1 MGEEKGKQ
9 KKFRMKDVILTVICV
24 VFVAEAAAPAAEIGN
39 SQFFWWIL
47 LIIAFLLPYG
57 LISAELGTAYQG
69 TGGIYD
75 WVKRAFGDRWGTR
88 VSWYYWVNF
97 PLWMASL
104 AVMFPITLNS
114 VFEIQINSILALVIE
129 LAFIWCIVFISFF
142 PVCDSVW
149 ILNGAAVI
157 KISLAVLVGGLGIY
171 TACTQGMANEYTL
184 KSLFPSFDLR
194 SLSYVS
200 VILFNFLGFEVV
212 CTFADN
218 MENPKKQIPGA
229 IIAGGIVIAVIYIFS
244 AFGIGAAIPA
254 SEISSDTG
262 ILAAIQIMTG
272 QQTGWLVRIAAL
284 MFLATLFGNMTS
296 WSLGVNNIACYA
308 AENDNMPA
316 VYARKSK
323 KNDMPVGSS
332 IMNGAVASCVVIIT
346 RFIPNEDLFW
356 SLFAVNVV
364 MILLAYLPV
373 FPAFYRLRRIDPD
386 RKRPFKVSGNK
397 LVLKIM
403 VVVPMILVGMSLI
416 FTAVPLRFDRESL
429 VSVLPITIETVI
441 LIAIG
446 ELILHYLRKKNRN
459 RI

>member
-1 MGEEKGKQ
+1 MDEAGGNK
-9 KKFRMKDVILTVICV
+9 KKFRMMDVILTVICV

-57 LISAELGTAYQG
+57 LISAELGTTYQG
-69 TGGIYD
+69 AGGIYD
-75 WVKRAFGDRWGTR
+75 WVKRAFGDKWGTR

-114 VFEIQINSILALVIE
+114 AFGIQIGPVLSLIIE
-129 LAFIWCIVFISFF
+129 LAFTWSIVFISFF

-157 KISLAVLVGGLGIY
+157 KILLAVLVGGIGIY
-171 TACTQGMANEYTL
+171 VACTQGMANVYTV
-184 KSLFPSFDLR
+184 KSLFPTLDLD

-212 CTFADN
+212 CTFADS

-244 AFGIGAAIPA
+244 AFGIGVAIPT
-254 SEISSDTG
+254 SEISGDTG
-262 ILAAIQIMTG
+262 ILAAIQIMTNR
-272 QQTGWLVRIAAL
+272 QTGLFIQIVGL

-308 AENDNMPA
+308 AENNNMPGI
-316 VYARKSK
+316 YARKAA

-332 IMNGAVASCVVIIT
+332 IMNGIVASCVILIAPL
-346 RFIPNEDLFW
+346 IPNEDLFW

-373 FPAFYRLRRIDPD
+373 FPAFYKLRKINPD
-386 RKRPFKVSGNK
+386 INRPFKVGGND

-403 VVVPMILVGMSLI
+403 VVVPMILIGMALV
-416 FTAVPLRFDRESL
+416 FTAVPLRFDRASL
-429 VSVLPITIETVI
+429 MSTLPITIETVI
-441 LIAIG
+441 LVGIG
-446 ELILHYLRKKNRN
+446 ELILHCTQKKKK
-459 RI
+459 

>member
-1 MGEEKGKQ
+1 MDEANGKN
-9 KKFRMKDVILTVICV
+9 KKFRMMDVILTVICV

-57 LISAELGTAYQG
+57 LISAELGTTYQG
-69 TGGIYD
+69 VGGIYD
-75 WVKRAFGDRWGTR
+75 WVKRAFGDKWGTR

-104 AVMFPITLNS
+104 AVMFPTTLNS
-114 VFEIQINSILALVIE
+114 AFGLHIGPVLSMVIE
-129 LAFIWCIVFISFF
+129 LVFIWCIVFISFF

-157 KISLAVLVGGLGIY
+157 KILLAVLVGGIGIY
-171 TACTQGMANEYTL
+171 VACTQGMANEYTV
-184 KSLFPSFDLR
+184 KSLFPTFDLD

-212 CTFADN
+212 CTFADS

-229 IIAGGIVIAVIYIFS
+229 IISGGIVIAVIYLFS
-244 AFGIGAAIPA
+244 AFGIGVAIPT
-254 SEISSDTG
+254 SEISGDTG
-262 ILAAIQIMTG
+262 ILAAIQIMTNR
-272 QQTGWLVRIAAL
+272 QTGIFVQIVGI

-308 AENDNMPA
+308 AENNNMPGI
-316 VYARKSK
+316 YARKSE
-323 KNDMPVGSS
+323 KNEMPVGAS
-332 IMNGAVASCVVIIT
+332 IMNGVVASCVVLIAPL
-346 RFIPNEDLFW
+346 IPNKDMFW

-373 FPAFYRLRRIDPD
+373 FPAFYKLRKVDPD
-386 RKRPFKVSGNK
+386 INRPFKVGGNDF
-397 LVLKIM
+397 VLKIM
-403 VVVPMILVGMSLI
+403 VVVPMILIAMSLI
-416 FTAVPLRFDRESL
+416 FTAVPLRFDHESL
-429 VSVLPITIETVI
+429 TSVLPITIETVI
-441 LIAIG
+441 LIIIG
-446 ELILHYLRKKNRN
+446 EVILRHTQKKKNR
-459 RI
+459 